1 MRLKLLH
8 DHTVLFF
15 VICWHSSPQQSIK
28 VELFSAVQN
37 IMNWLISVF
46 SPLILNGSLL
56 DKLYQNNWNPPLLR
70 VDLKILVIPHQL
82 HEFTHHHEFLYFLG
96 QDLRLQLA
104 TLLGF
109 LGRAIWIW
117 IWEGHNFLY
126 PKVKTTCMIQPIIF
140 SITILG
146 CVHLYFIFI
155 PLSREKTKRNCNLK
169 FSSFSFLISI
179 YLYPPLHTK
188 NKEIH

>member
-8 DHTVLFF
+8 DHTMFSF

-46 SPLILNGSLL
+46 SPLILNGNLL

-82 HEFTHHHEFLYFLG
+82 HEYPPSWISVLFGTGLEV
-96 QDLRLQLA
+96 A
-104 TLLGF
+104 TCNSVGF

-146 CVHLYFIFI
+146 CAHLYFI
-155 PLSREKTKRNCNLK
+155 PLSCEKTKRNCNLK

-188 NKEIH
+188 SKEIH